1 MYSYGGDR
9 PEGGDPEDMSSEQTP
24 EFQPALKV
32 SDRARAM
39 VVDVRASETD
49 ADRLALWLEVNG
61 VAGSSYTYD
70 MYFEAATDAGPDDL
84 VQHDD
89 ELTVVI
95 PEASVEKIRGATL
108 DVSGE
113 GQDAGMVIINPNSPP
128 PSGSPAMGGR
138 PPADL
143 SGDVAQRV
151 VAVLERQINP
161 SIAAHGGR
169 ADLVAIEESIAYLR
183 LSGGCQGCGLAK
195 VTLSQGIE
203 VAITDAIPE
212 VTSVVDVTDHAS
224 GSNPYYEPAKK

>member
-1 MYSYGGDR
+1 
-9 PEGGDPEDMSSEQTP
+9 
-24 EFQPALKV
+24 
-32 SDRARAM
+32 
-39 VVDVRASETD
+39 
-49 ADRLALWLEVNG
+49 
-61 VAGSSYTYD
+61 
-70 MYFEAATDAGPDDL
+70 

-108 DVSGE
+108 DVSGA
-113 GQDAGMVIINPNSPP
+113 GDDAGMVIVNPNTPP

-151 VAVLERQINP
+151 VAVLESQINP

-169 ADLVAIEESIAYLR
+169 ADLVAVEESTAYLR

-224 GSNPYYEPAKK
+224 GDNPYYEPAKK